1 MIKVT
6 IQGKD
11 PTAIMEIVREMREQG
26 FIQGRD
32 FDFNYHPPSYNNDGW
47 SAVTPK
53 YTVFTFYEDKL
64 ATMFAL
70 KWS

>member
-6 IQGKD
+6 IHGKD
-11 PTAIMEIVREMREQG
+11 PNAIMDIVREMREQG
-26 FIQGRD
+26 YRQGKD
-32 FDFNYHPPSYNNDGW
+32 FDFNYHPPEYNNDGW
-47 SAVTPK
+47 TPFTPK

>member
-6 IQGKD
+6 IHSKD
-11 PTAIMEIVREMREQG
+11 PSEILEIVREMKEHGYLQG
-26 FIQGRD
+26 KH
-32 FDFNYHPPSYNNDGW
+32 FDFNYHPPRYNNDGW
-47 SAVTPK
+47 APVTPK

-64 ATMFAL
+64 ATFFSL